1 MKKHTSLGRLL
12 SLVTALALLVSLCV
26 IPASAAEGT
35 AAEPAASFTNTS
47 GDGGADAISLT
58 AGRSFEAKI
67 PVDMTEAEAQAAAE
81 SVVWSLDYDESQ
93 PYVDPELYPN
103 HSAGGALD
111 TWLCTDGETP
121 LFSNVTTGAVTENG
135 QVYLTVT
142 FDSGIYFYT
151 TNRSTGESTPDASAP
166 HSNGGAY
173 LDVCGWYDLTATLD
187 GQTLGAVEGVKVAP
201 YDSFHTMEELYENIG
216 AIVDF
221 AAENTGLY
229 VEQFSM
235 GSSQGDNGM
244 ESLDMPYLIIA
255 KSEAAVDKWQEIKA
269 EAESDP
275 TALIAKIENGTLGDY
290 QVPVMYSNV
299 HANEVAASDGVLAFA
314 WMLVEAAAS
323 ESGTIDYD
331 KLTGFTAEGE
341 AELAE
346 QMGPEGQEGS
356 VAVPDLVADTATYLG
371 YLKGENADGTTA
383 SVSTVVD
390 LEQYYTIETETVDVD
405 ELLDDVFFIIVP
417 EENVEGRTYVT
428 RTSSG
433 GFDLNRDNSFQTQ
446 AETQNMTRLIAEW
459 NPVSFAEFHGRVQ
472 QFQCEPCDP
481 PHEPNFEYDLLAE
494 HLMAGGEALGI
505 AAVANNDG
513 HNSYVIPQRDY
524 LTYTGETAAD
534 GSYQTQWLD
543 PWDDMSTSY
552 TPQYAML
559 HGTVSYTVE
568 VPAYDEYMVQG
579 LAYGQLGQSNYI
591 AQNKESYLL
600 NQTRIFERGV
610 TNANSDAYELVG
622 QWLTDQYD
630 VEGAEADLFRPEYDG
645 EGQNGNFY
653 PECYIIPMDGANQSN
668 LQAAAEMMVYL
679 TRNGVTVNVTEDSF
693 TYNGV
698 EYPAGTMIVSMYQ
711 AKRSVA
717 NGVLYDGT
725 VITEWPVLY
734 SEGITAFN
742 YTRGFTMAV
751 CAEPVAYQT
760 IAAACGDPMD
770 YDAALAY
777 VENLTSAFFGETGD
791 LVILTNASEDSTAAV
806 NALLQA
812 GKDVALITE
821 GAYKGSFLVSYAD
834 WQSVAGD
841 YLITGIGVDDVPAAR
856 VITKAPVIYIS
867 GYPSENTSGFYKSTL
882 VSGAYQYNYDRQ
894 AMELLGFATTND
906 AAEADLII
914 GAAALDD
921 QALAAVQAGTPY
933 IGYGSNAMRSA
944 TSLFEDGALVR
955 QTAGSSA
962 MDALAY
968 VTYPTESLITASYV
982 AEGDDVLYGYGA
994 GYFEA
999 IPEGAQVLIQLDS
1012 SKGLLEGFLPST
1024 GAHYADF
1031 LDDSIQAISYQGEG
1045 ADGADLNVVLFA
1057 NTLTNKVHQRD
1068 EFNSVSNAAF
1078 VSVLGDEVQVPEEP
1092 DVPEEPTTGDD
1103 NDTED
1108 SSTVVTRPGA
1118 SGGSG
1123 SETPDEPG
1131 TDIDEP
1137 ETPLAPGVFTDV
1149 PAGHWASEAI
1159 EYVTGQGYFN
1169 GTSATTFGPSVPM
1182 SRAMLATVLWRMEGQ
1197 PAPTGANAFTDV
1209 AAGQWY
1215 TDAVTWAAEQGIVTG
1230 TGNGLFDPNGN
1241 ITREQLAVMLYRYAG
1256 GTAAGADLSA
1266 YPDASSVS
1274 SWAVEAMGWAVSNG
1288 ILSGNEAGQLS
1299 PGGAATRAEVAQ
1311 MLLNYSRI

>member
-1 MKKHTSLGRLL
+1 MKSSTHTPNKWLSLILALAMCL
-12 SLVTALALLVSLCV
+12 SLVSL
-26 IPASAAEGT
+26 PAAAAEAETT
-35 AAEPAASFTNTS
+35 AAPAASFINTTE
-47 GDGGADAISLT
+47 DGGENAISLT
-58 AGRSFEAKI
+58 AERTFKVML
-67 PVDMTEAEAQAAAE
+67 PVDMTLAQAQTAAAE
-81 SVVWSLDYDESQ
+81 AVWSLVPDETQDYLD
-93 PYVDPELYPN
+93 DALFPN
-103 HSAGGALD
+103 QTEGGSLD
-111 TWLCTDGETP
+111 TWMCKDGETP
-121 LFSNVTTGAVTENG
+121 FFTGLVSSAEEADG
-135 QVYLTVT
+135 QVYVTLT
-142 FDSGIYFYT
+142 FANSCYFLDDF
-151 TNRSTGESTPDASAP
+151 SVP
-166 HSNGGAY
+166 HTNGGY
-173 LDVCGWYDLTATLD
+173 YMDVCGYFNLTAQAD
-187 GQTLGAVEGVKVAP
+187 GETLGSVDVKIAP
-201 YDSFHTMEELYENIG
+201 YDQFHTMDELYAELDEMV
-216 AIVDF
+216 AF
-221 AAENTGLY
+221 AAENTDLY
-229 VEQFSM
+229 VEKFSM
-235 GSSQGDNGM
+235 GMSQGDNGL
-244 ESLDMPYLIIA
+244 ESLDMPYLIVA
-255 KSEAAVDKWQEIKA
+255 RDKAAVEKWQEIKE

-275 TALIAKIENGTLGDY
+275 TGLIAKIENGTLGDY

-653 PECYIIPMDGANQSN
+653 PECYIIPLDGANQSN
-668 LQAAAEMMVYL
+668 LQAADEMLTYL
-679 TRNGVTVNVTEDSF
+679 TRNGVDVMVADEAFS
-693 TYNGV
+693 YGGV
-698 EYPAGTMIVSMYQ
+698 EYPAGTAVVSMYQ

-742 YTRGFTMAV
+742 HTRGFDMIT
-751 CAEPVAYQT
+751 CAEPAAYEA
-760 IAAACGDPMD
+760 IAAACSVSDSWDVSSSFTG
-770 YDAALAY
+770 
-777 VENLTSAFFGETGD
+777 VTGEK
-791 LVILTNASEDSTAAV
+791 VILSNTSEDSTSAV
-806 NALLQA
+806 NDLLRA
-812 GKDVALITE
+812 GKTVAMILTGE
-821 GAYKGSFLVSYAD
+821 DKGSFLCDYAD
-834 WQSVAGD
+834 WQSVSQT
-841 YLITGIGVDDVPAAR
+841 YLLTGKGVTAAEAPLSLT
-856 VITKAPVIYIS
+856 ITKAPVIYIS
-867 GYPSENTSGFYKSTL
+867 GKPADNETGFVKSTL
-882 VSGAYQYNYDRQ
+882 VSGAAQYNYDRQ
-894 AMELLGFATTND
+894 SMELLGFTVTDN

-921 QALAAVQAGTPY
+921 QALAAVKAGTPY

-944 TSLFEDGALVR
+944 VSLFAEGELVR
-955 QTAGSSA
+955 ETVDRSA
-962 MDALAY
+962 MDSLAY
-968 VTYPTESLITASYV
+968 VTYPADSLVTASYV

-994 GYFEA
+994 GYFSA
-999 IPEGAQVLIQLDS
+999 IPDGTQVLVQLDGS
-1012 SKGLLEGFLPST
+1012 RELLEGFLPST

-1031 LDDSIQAISYQGEG
+1031 LNNSVQAIEYHGG
-1045 ADGADLNVVLFA
+1045 GLNLVLFA

-1068 EFNSVSNAAF
+1068 EFNFISNTAFASLLGGICTGTADSGDNAKALAAA
-1078 VSVLGDEVQVPEEP
+1078 
-1092 DVPEEPTTGDD
+1092 
-1103 NDTED
+1103 
-1108 SSTVVTRPGA
+1108 RY
-1118 SGGSG
+1118 
-1123 SETPDEPG
+1123 
-1131 TDIDEP
+1131 
-1137 ETPLAPGVFTDV
+1137 TDV
-1149 PAGHWASEAI
+1149 ESSDWYAEA
-1159 EYVTGQGYFN
+1159 VG
-1169 GTSATTFGPSVPM
+1169 SATAQDLLQGNGKGAFLPLSTTDRSAL
-1182 SRAMLATVLWRMEGQ
+1182 AMVLYRLAGSPEAESAG
-1197 PAPTGANAFTDV
+1197 FSDV
-1209 AAGQWY
+1209 ADGVWFA
-1215 TDAVTWAAEQGIVTG
+1215 DAVNWAASAGVVQGSSGAFYPTAA
-1230 TGNGLFDPNGN
+1230 L
-1241 ITREQLAVMLYRYAG
+1241 TREQAVVMLYNYAASLG
-1256 GTAAGADLSA
+1256 LDVSGRAVLSA
-1266 YPDASSVS
+1266 YADASDVS
-1274 SWAVEAMGWAVSNG
+1274 GYAADAMAWAVEAGLV
-1288 ILSGNEAGQLS
+1288 AGTGTGDTLS
-1299 PGGAATRAEVAQ
+1299 PKATATRAELAVLVLRAAG
-1311 MLLNYSRI
+1311 LFAAAEA